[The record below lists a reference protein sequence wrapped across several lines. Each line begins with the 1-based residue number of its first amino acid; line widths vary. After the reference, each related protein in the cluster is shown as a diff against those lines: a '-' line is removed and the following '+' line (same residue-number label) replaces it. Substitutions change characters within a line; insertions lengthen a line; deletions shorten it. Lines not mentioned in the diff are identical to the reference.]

1 MIYEAYRS
9 LPKNISNHSIIRNFN
24 TEGKPME
31 KELQVYIDGVYY
43 PKSQAKISV
52 YDHGLLY
59 GDGVFEGIR
68 AYNGVV
74 FKLKEHISRLYR
86 SAHALI
92 LQIPLTKEK
101 MTQAVL
107 KTLRKNNL
115 RDAYIRLIVT
125 RGVGDLGLDPRKCP
139 KPCVI
144 IITDTISIMSS
155 EAKEKGISTMITW
168 VRRNSVDATT
178 HEIKSLNYLNSVL
191 AKMEATANGVDEA
204 ICLDK
209 NGLIAEGVGE
219 NLFIVKDGKIFTP
232 PSSTGALAGITAQL
246 ATKFAKNLGY
256 DVTETNITPFQLFTA
271 DEAFF
276 TGTAAEVVP
285 IREVNKRRI
294 GNGSPGPVTKKL
306 MAAFQK
312 TTADPAEGVPIY

>member
-1 MIYEAYRS
+1 
-9 LPKNISNHSIIRNFN
+9 
-24 TEGKPME
+24 ME

-43 PKSQAKISV
+43 PKSQAKVSV

-68 AYNGVV
+68 AYNGFV

-86 SAHALI
+86 SAHALM
-92 LQIPLTKEK
+92 LKIPLTKEE
-101 MTQAVL
+101 MTQAVVE
-107 KTLRKNNL
+107 TLRKNKL
-115 RDAYIRLIVT
+115 RDAYIRLVVT

-139 KPCVI
+139 KPSVI

-168 VRRNSVDATT
+168 VRRNSVDATS

-191 AKMEATANGVDEA
+191 AKMEATVNGFDEA

-209 NGLIAEGVGE
+209 NGFISEGVGE
-219 NLFIVKDGKIFTP
+219 NLFIVKDSKLFTP

-246 ATKFAKNLGY
+246 AKKFAKTLGY
-256 DVTETNITPFQLFTA
+256 DVAETNITPFQLFTA
-271 DEAFF
+271 DEVFF

-285 IREVNKRRI
+285 IREVNKRQI

-306 MAAFQK
+306 MAAFK
-312 TTADPAEGVPIY
+312 KATADPAEGVPIY